1 MGQYSKGKV
10 EAADPLRMGVIL
22 AFLQQDR
29 KLLVLKSNLN
39 TTANFG
45 AKVMEIKKKNKIKSG
60 SDPPHVSRSSKNFF
74 TLEDINAPDV
84 SFGLVKVVKGRVNS

>member
-45 AKVMEIKKKNKIKSG
+45 VKVMEIKEKKINKIW
-60 SDPPHVSRSSKNFF
+60 V
-74 TLEDINAPDV
+74 
-84 SFGLVKVVKGRVNS
+84 